1 MNRVEERM
9 KGPLYEVTLAYL
21 RGEIDVDQLF
31 ERSMKINSLVWLR
44 KLDQLIDSGRSYY
57 GERRDDE

>member
-21 RGEIDVDQLF
+21 RGEIDVNQLF
-31 ERSMKINSLVWLR
+31 ERSMKISSLV
-44 KLDQLIDSGRSYY
+44 QLIDSERSYY
-57 GERRDDE
+57 GERRDDK